1 MFSNEYKSAVQKAV
15 EVCEA
20 VADGDFE
27 ARIINITEKGDSA
40 RLLHAINRLI
50 DRSDAYV
57 RETRASLE
65 YVEMNK
71 YFRRISVRGM
81 TGAFG
86 EASQVVNKAMDSMEQ
101 RVTDFSGVVGGFET
115 QMGEVVEAVASAATE
130 LQASAQTLDTT
141 SKSASEQS
149 NVVATAAEQAS
160 ANVGSVAAA
169 TEQLTNSVDE
179 INQQVTQSTEAT
191 LVAVKEVEQTSNDI
205 SSLSE
210 ASDKIG
216 QVVSLIADIAAQT
229 NLLALNAT
237 IEAARAG
244 EAGKGFAVV
253 ASEVK
258 ELADQTAK
266 ATDEIGNQIS
276 GIQSASVEAVGSIE
290 MIGGTISKLNEI
302 ASAIAAAVEEQS
314 AATREIA
321 RNIEQASSGTIE
333 VSTNIKDVNEA
344 ISESGQ
350 AAGQVL
356 EASNELA
363 EKGELMR
370 SGVSGFIEQVRKV
383 I

>member
-1 MFSNEYKSAVQKAV
+1 MW
-15 EVCEA
+15 
-20 VADGDFE
+20 D
-27 ARIINITEKGDSA
+27 
-40 RLLHAINRLI
+40 RLPLPP
-50 DRSDAYV
+50 
-57 RETRASLE
+57 
-65 YVEMNK
+65 K
-71 YFRRISVRGM
+71 
-81 TGAFG
+81 
-86 EASQVVNKAMDSMEQ
+86 
-101 RVTDFSGVVGGFET
+101 
-115 QMGEVVEAVASAATE
+115 
-130 LQASAQTLDTT
+130 
-141 SKSASEQS
+141 
-149 NVVATAAEQAS
+149 
-160 ANVGSVAAA
+160 
-169 TEQLTNSVDE
+169 
-179 INQQVTQSTEAT
+179 STEAT

-266 ATDEIGNQIS
+266 ATDEIGSQIS
-276 GIQSASVEAVGSIE
+276 GIQSASEQAVGSIE

-302 ASAIAAAVEEQS
+302 AAAIAAAVEEQS

-333 VSTNIKDVNEA
+333 VSTNIQDVNAA
-344 ISESGQ
+344 IGESGQ

-370 SGVSGFIEQVRKV
+370 SGVSGFLEQVRKV